1 LLCPTALDSLAK
13 DKVWHGFLVD
23 NVFLSPECNAR
34 AAAAEQFLL
43 F

>member
-1 LLCPTALDSLAK
+1 MLCPTALDSLAK
-13 DKVWHGFLVD
+13 DETWHGFL
-23 NVFLSPECNAR
+23 VFLSPECNAR